1 MSNGNATQRIQDS
14 LGEMHDSDGIVQ
26 KGYLERF
33 ATTFSLPHKKFF
45 SPTQSELI
53 SDVIQIIQNEK
64 IGIFEIPTL
73 KEESIHL
80 IYSICTWIK
89 ENSNGKNNGKRSH
102 DKLDEEGNSIS
113 KYLNDE
119 NVKRNRLLDVNE
131 EAEDD
136 DFEKYSFESCT
147 ITSQSP
153 EPTDMSTSEQG
164 VKTGQEIDPKGK
176 SKEVIDVSHN
186 SAPNFIYIC
195 RTQSQLMQIIREIG
209 NIDLIK
215 NYFRIFKKGIEHK
228 SGNPEIIVVQ
238 LNDFLNSDFR
248 SSLNTKF
255 PGAILVFEES
265 YGLVDLIIK
274 RHSVVIDDNDIQA
287 AINDLEESFRR
298 DPSVAQSANGYNL
311 NALMGPLTKIS
322 QFFPPTNDTFPT
334 PMSPLKFMED
344 VFEDIDED
352 LLQDL
357 IMWLKDQAKQSTH
370 KLALQSVYTFLE
382 YLLNADF
389 KGLIH
394 YPDPTYY
401 AKNSNSAKKVRKW
414 SLKYQLLNP
423 DIIFEKIFKAVRCIL
438 LLGQVMDS
446 SSYLKVHLFP
456 KHSPDLVV
464 EKTYPLLVPGDNLI
478 TGIVEKSAAG
488 EKVEYTHKKRTN
500 EYVMHQ
506 LLEMIVEYSRVI
518 PDGIVVFLTV
528 YDYMNKLKEFWQKYP
543 LYTTLKNEK
552 DIFFEPSN
560 LSDAENELQM
570 YKEAIY
576 STGQKG
582 AILFTV
588 VNSEFSELIDFKD
601 RLARAIIMVGM
612 PFAYKKDIEFIERQ
626 EYNHENWKESKAEN
640 FLAKEQKQERKFDL
654 NNHFYVD
661 LCMNKVN
668 KSIGRSICHQNDF
681 SALILLDRRYTE
693 IGNQS
698 RLSKWIQMGGSIT
711 NWNDFNRSKKDLE
724 LFFANKKKTTRE

>member
-1 MSNGNATQRIQDS
+1 
-14 LGEMHDSDGIVQ
+14 MHDSDGIVQ

-153 EPTDMSTSEQG
+153 EPTDMSTSEQ
-164 VKTGQEIDPKGK
+164 
-176 SKEVIDVSHN
+176 
-186 SAPNFIYIC
+186 
-195 RTQSQLMQIIREIG
+195 
-209 NIDLIK
+209 
-215 NYFRIFKKGIEHK
+215 GIEHK